1 MEARIF
7 LIFIICL
14 YTTINTCSSSSDF
27 VEIIPVKEEAEKV
40 QVKVYYE
47 SLCPYCE
54 NFIVNYLIDV
64 FSEGI
69 DAIADVH
76 LFPYGNA
83 KVNSNGNITCQHG
96 EEECFFNTVEACAI
110 NTWPDVHDHF
120 PFVYC
125 VERYLY
131 YGKFDQWES
140 CFEELSLDP
149 KPVKD
154 CYSNGLGYQLNL
166 QYADLTNSLEPPK
179 KYVPWVVVDGKPLY
193 DDYIYIITNICGM
206 YKGPNLPKACFRCLP
221 SPLGAP
227 HDRVIPLHP
236 VTYADDSSSPIL
248 SKLRSSLMSF
258 MFKRNIAAQK
268 KKMLLYVCTWFLG
281 PE

>member
-1 MEARIF
+1 I
-7 LIFIICL
+7 L
-14 YTTINTCSSSSDF
+14 
-27 VEIIPVKEEAEKV
+27 PVKEEAEKV
-40 QVKVYYE
+40 QVAVYYE

-64 FSEGI
+64 FTEGI
-69 DAIADVH
+69 DAIAD
-76 LFPYGNA
+76 
-83 KVNSNGNITCQHG
+83 HG

-120 PFVYC
+120 PFIFC

-131 YGKFDQWES
+131 YGNFDKWES

-154 CYSNGLGYQLNL
+154 CYSSGLGYQLNL
-166 QYADLTNSLEPPK
+166 QYADVTNSLQPPK

-206 YKGPNLPKACFRCLP
+206 YKGPNLPKACFRCLASSKHP
-221 SPLGAP
+221 IGAP
-227 HDRVIPLHP
+227 HDRAIPLHP
-236 VTYADDSSSPIL
+236 VTYADDSSSPLL

-258 MFKRNIAAQK
+258 MFNRNLAA
-268 KKMLLYVCTWFLG
+268 
-281 PE
+281 